1 MTPAAWISL
10 AIGLLSIVG
19 SALGAAIAVKVAQV
33 RSEQQLISMA
43 AKLGDIQTKLDTH
56 IQLDMVAH
64 ERIRGAEVL
73 LEQTD
78 KKLTDVDGRRHRYQT
93 FNDEA
98 IRDVRQLIADK
109 LAEMH
114 KWLTERVL
122 ERLERARP

>member
-10 AIGLLSIVG
+10 VIGLLSIVG
-19 SALGAAIAVKVAQV
+19 SALGAAIAVKVALV
-33 RSEQQLISMA
+33 RNEQQLISMA
-43 AKLGDIQTKLDTH
+43 AKLGEIQAKLDTH

-78 KKLTDVDGRRHRYQT
+78 KKLTDVDGRRHRYQA

-98 IRDVRQLIADK
+98 VRDIRQLVADK
-109 LAEMH
+109 MDGMH
-114 KWLTERVL
+114 RWISETLVGALKS
-122 ERLERARP
+122 